1 MRRPR
6 VSNAAFALAIV
17 AALGGCSA
25 SAPSYRNVNHPAYGA
40 AEQKSDLEQCRS
52 KSSQIVMTSGY
63 DDKSEVK
70 VDEAKA
76 QACMTERGWQ
86 AVR

>member
-1 MRRPR
+1 
-6 VSNAAFALAIV
+6 
-17 AALGGCSA
+17 
-25 SAPSYRNVNHPAYGA
+25 
-40 AEQKSDLEQCRS
+40 
-52 KSSQIVMTSGY
+52 MTSGY

>member
-6 VSNAAFALAIV
+6 GSHAALALTIL
-17 AALGGCSA
+17 AALAGCSTTA
-25 SAPSYRNVNHPAYGA
+25 TSYRNVNHPTYGA

-52 KSSQIVMTSGY
+52 KNSQIVMSSGY
-63 DDKSEVK
+63 DDKSEVR
-70 VDEAKA
+70 VDEAKT